1 MKKYHL
7 IFCIILFL
15 YNCKS
20 QQPLAKEEPLS
31 SEASYCLLKNLPFT
45 TDYKNRIENYTS
57 IYNDTIFEIE
67 SSKHESNDYKSVL
80 ELRASESYLWLIR
93 VRELKVDSFLVH
105 CISPTKSVDIEF
117 YIDQCKI
124 EFEEI
129 DYNEKNGEIL
139 KMTTS
144 PKTVKNWLSQE

>member
-7 IFCIILFL
+7 IFCAILLL

-20 QQPLAKEEPLS
+20 QQPLVKEEPLS
-31 SEASYCLLKNLPFT
+31 SEASYCLLKNLRFT
-45 TDYKNRIENYTS
+45 TNYENRIENYTS

-80 ELRASESYLWLIR
+80 ELRASERYLWLIR

-105 CISPTKSVDIEF
+105 CISPTKSVDMKF
-117 YIDQCKI
+117 FIDQCKI
-124 EFEEI
+124 IIEEI
-129 DYNEKNGEIL
+129 EYNEINGEIL